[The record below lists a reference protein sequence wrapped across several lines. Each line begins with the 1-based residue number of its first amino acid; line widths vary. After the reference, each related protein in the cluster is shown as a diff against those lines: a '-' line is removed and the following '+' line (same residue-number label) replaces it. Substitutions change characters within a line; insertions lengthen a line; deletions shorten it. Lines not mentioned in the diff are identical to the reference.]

1 MRLVASSEGG
11 GARHSLLLGPGVGF
25 DSESNECGTQEE
37 EEEEDEEVEEEE
49 EEEVE
54 EEGEVVVV
62 AAARPDAQMRTSNS
76 KACPWWVGLGRAAW
90 STLSRSRG
98 EEWYA
103 SSGAT
108 T

>member
-1 MRLVASSEGG
+1 M
-11 GARHSLLLGPGVGF
+11 GF
-25 DSESNECGTQEE
+25 DSESNECGSQ
-37 EEEEDEEVEEEE
+37 EE

-54 EEGEVVVV
+54 VEVEVVVV